1 MGVVCYG
8 RTNTYSFGKDGH
20 QHNVLSMK
28 EEKGNILL
36 HNECDFLMVKKHDK
50 ITLSKLNRRFK
61 VATLLA
67 SSKSN
72 DNKKK

>member
-1 MGVVCYG
+1 M
-8 RTNTYSFGKDGH
+8 
-20 QHNVLSMK
+20 SMK

-72 DNKKK
+72 ENNKK